1 MFCGVWS
8 LVAAKMV
15 VYNDQLFRAFS
26 DFGLGS
32 CADWF
37 QSKPV
42 MINLVHWG
50 AIRKKDYGTGRQRN
64 SWVLF
69 FFFKCHK
76 LYFLNVKSPHFR
88 VCYVFCGI
96 SKLCLGTSYLNFSV
110 VLSSFRIM
118 VLGRYFAGF
127 APARGTQ
134 LWKPCTAKAGSISG
148 SLPVDLGWLPFN
160 SQLWK
165 FWWCQHLIGF

>member
-1 MFCGVWS
+1 MISSSVRSPILALVPVQIDFKVS
-8 LVAAKMV
+8 LWWLISSTEV
-15 VYNDQLFRAFS
+15 QLGKKIMAP
-26 DFGLGS
+26 
-32 CADWF
+32 ADKETAGF
-37 QSKPV
+37 
-42 MINLVHWG
+42 
-50 AIRKKDYGTGRQRN
+50 
-64 SWVLF
+64 F

-134 LWKPCTAKAGSISG
+134 LWKPCTAKAGSIAG